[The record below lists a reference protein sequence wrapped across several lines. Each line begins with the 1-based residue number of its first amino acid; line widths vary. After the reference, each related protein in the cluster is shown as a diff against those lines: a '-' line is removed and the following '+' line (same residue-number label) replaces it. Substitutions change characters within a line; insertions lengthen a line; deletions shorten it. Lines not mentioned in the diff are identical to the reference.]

1 MKSPKAQAAARIQPE
16 ERKPQTGQR
25 TFNTQVSEGDVIHF
39 DPTGEQLRV
48 TKIEKGR
55 ITFEKLP

>member
-1 MKSPKAQAAARIQPE
+1 MKTSKARAPARPQAA
-16 ERKPQTGQR
+16 ERKLQTDHR
-25 TFNTQVSEGDVIHF
+25 IFRTQVAEGDVIRF

-48 TKIEKGR
+48 TKIENGR

>member
-1 MKSPKAQAAARIQPE
+1 MKNPKAQARPPTAG
-16 ERKPQTGQR
+16 RKPEGDSRLFSTR
-25 TFNTQVSEGDVIHF
+25 VVEGDVIRF

-48 TKIEKGR
+48 TKIEKGQ